1 MRRSPTS
8 VCSPRMRSTR
18 SSRARRLCAL
28 AVCAALAL
36 ACGAEDPA
44 PDSAP
49 APVAAVRGDGL
60 VDPTPYRAK
69 LEATQAL
76 LWAEPELN
84 EVTRK
89 ALSQALLDLHNEI
102 VFNDS
107 SLGAR
112 ETSGRLFVL
121 SARIEATPRALRGE
135 REMRRLRELWTE
147 LCAEQFS
154 PADWLDGH

>member
-1 MRRSPTS
+1 VLRRAILT
-8 VCSPRMRSTR
+8 
-18 SSRARRLCAL
+18 CA
-28 AVCAALAL
+28 VLAL
-36 ACGAEDPA
+36 ACGAEERAQPA
-44 PDSAP
+44 RTP
-49 APVAAVRGDGL
+49 PVAAPSPDGR

-69 LEATQAL
+69 LEAAEAL
-76 LWAEPELN
+76 LWSAPELTP
-84 EVTRK
+84 ESRK
-89 ALSQALLDLHNEI
+89 ALSEALLDLHNEI

-121 SARIEATPRALRGE
+121 SARIDATPEPMRGE
-135 REMRRLRELWTE
+135 REMQRLRQLWSE

>member
-1 MRRSPTS
+1 MIRRAFLSC
-8 VCSPRMRSTR
+8 V
-18 SSRARRLCAL
+18 
-28 AVCAALAL
+28 VLAL
-36 ACGAEDPA
+36 ACGAEERAQPA
-44 PDSAP
+44 HNP
-49 APVAAVRGDGL
+49 PVAASSRDGL

-69 LEATQAL
+69 LEAAQAL
-76 LWAEPELN
+76 LWGAGELTPE
-84 EVTRK
+84 TRK
-89 ALSQALLDLHNEI
+89 ALSEALLDLHNEI

-121 SARIEATPRALRGE
+121 SARIDATPEALRGE
-135 REMRRLRELWTE
+135 REMQRLRQLWSE

>member
-1 MRRSPTS
+1 MRL
-8 VCSPRMRSTR
+8 V
-18 SSRARRLCAL
+18 LV
-28 AVCAALAL
+28 VCAALAL
-36 ACGAEDPA
+36 ACGSEERAQA
-44 PDSAP
+44 PGP
-49 APVAAVRGDGL
+49 TPRVVAVSPDGL

-84 EVTRK
+84 DVTRK
-89 ALSQALLDLHNEI
+89 ALSEALLDLHNEI

-121 SARIEATPRALRGE
+121 SARIDATPPALRGE
-135 REMRRLRELWTE
+135 REMLRLRELWNE